1 MNSTM
6 TEGPS
11 ASAASVVGEREPR
24 ASPRAELVNDSRV
37 TRPRNLENL
46 GRGAKKVGFSR
57 GTCRSVAAQN

>member
-1 MNSTM
+1 M

-24 ASPRAELVNDSRV
+24 ASPKAELVNDSRV

-46 GRGAKKVGFSR
+46 GGGAKKVSLGRGF
-57 GTCRSVAAQN
+57 CRNVAAQN